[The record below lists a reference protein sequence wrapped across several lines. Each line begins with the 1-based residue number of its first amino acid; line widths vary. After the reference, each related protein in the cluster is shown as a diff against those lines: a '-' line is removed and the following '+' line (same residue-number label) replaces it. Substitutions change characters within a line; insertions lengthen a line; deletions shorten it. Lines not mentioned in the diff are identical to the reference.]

1 MEHTH
6 GGLDSLQLF
15 LNEIGR
21 HPLLTAGQEVALA
34 KRIERGDGHAKEL
47 MIRSNLRL
55 VVSIAKHYRGQGL
68 PFLDLIQEGM
78 LGLIRAVEKFDW
90 RRGFKFSTYA
100 TWWIRQAVTRAI
112 ANSSRTI
119 RVPVHLHE
127 QAIRLSRAE
136 HELWLEPGRPPTEG
150 ELAQAAG
157 LPLDELWRVQGAAR
171 TVASLDRPP
180 GAGDEPAVADRVA
193 DEGLG
198 PDEEFERALPGN
210 AVAEALTRLP
220 PLERAV
226 VEHRYG
232 VRGHEQLTLE
242 RTSATLGISRRQVRT
257 LEAAA
262 LARLAHMRELTAVR
276 DVA

>member
-1 MEHTH
+1 MNREPT
-6 GGLDSLQLF
+6 GLDSLQLF
-15 LNEIGR
+15 LNDVGR
-21 HPLLTAGQEVALA
+21 HPLLTGAQEVELA
-34 KRIERGDGHAKEL
+34 KRIERGDGRAKEE
-47 MIRSNLRL
+47 MIRANLRL

-127 QAIRLSRAE
+127 QAVRLSRAE
-136 HELWLEPGRPPTEG
+136 HDLWLELGRSPTEG
-150 ELAQAAG
+150 ELARAAG
-157 LPLDELWRVQGAAR
+157 LEPSELRRIQEAAR
-171 TVASLDRPP
+171 TVTSLDRAP
-180 GAGDEPAVADRVA
+180 GAEDEPAVADRVA
-193 DEGLG
+193 DDGLG
-198 PDEEFERALPGN
+198 PEEELERTLPRLAL
-210 AVAEALTRLP
+210 AQALRQLP
-220 PLERAV
+220 ALERAV
-226 VEHRYG
+226 VQHRFG
-232 VRGHEQLTLE
+232 VGGSEPLTLE
-242 RTSATLGISRRQVRT
+242 RTGARLGISRRQVRT

-262 LARLAHMRELTAVR
+262 LARLSHMQELSEIR

>member
-1 MEHTH
+1 MGPAEA
-6 GGLDSLQLF
+6 GLDSLQLF

-21 HPLLTAGQEVALA
+21 HPLLSPAQEITLA
-34 KRIERGDGHAKEL
+34 KRIERGDERAKEQ

-127 QAIRLSRAE
+127 QAIRLGRAE
-136 HELWLEPGRPPTEG
+136 QQLLLELGRMPSER
-150 ELAQAAG
+150 ELAHAAG
-157 LPLDELWRVQGAAR
+157 LGLDELQRIQGAAR
-171 TVASLDRPP
+171 AVASLDRPP
-180 GAGDEPAVADRVA
+180 GAESEPAVADRIP

-198 PDEEFERALPGN
+198 PEELLEQTLPGT
-210 AVAEALTRLP
+210 AVSEALERLP

-226 VEHRYG
+226 IEHRFG
-232 VRGHEQLTLE
+232 VSGHEQLTLE
-242 RTSATLGISRRQVRT
+242 RTGAALGISRRQVRT

-262 LARLAHMRELTAVR
+262 LARLAHMRELTGIR

>member
-136 HELWLEPGRPPTEG
+136 HELWLELGRPPTEG

-157 LPLDELWRVQGAAR
+157 LPLDELRRVQGAAR

>member
-1 MEHTH
+1 MESAEA
-6 GGLDSLQLF
+6 GLDSLQLF

-21 HPLLTAGQEVALA
+21 HPLLTPAQEVSLA
-34 KRIERGDGHAKEL
+34 KRIERGDERAKEQ

-127 QAIRLSRAE
+127 QAIRLGRAE
-136 HELWLEPGRPPTEG
+136 QQLLLELGRMPTER
-150 ELAQAAG
+150 ELAHAAG
-157 LPLDELWRVQGAAR
+157 LPLEELQRIQGAAR
-171 TVASLDRPP
+171 AVASLDRPP
-180 GAGDEPAVADRVA
+180 GADTEPAVADRIP
-193 DEGLG
+193 DDGLG
-198 PDEEFERALPGN
+198 PEEELERALPGM
-210 AVAEALTRLP
+210 AVSEALERLP

-226 VEHRYG
+226 IEHRYG
-232 VRGHEQLTLE
+232 VRGREQLTLE
-242 RTSATLGISRRQVRT
+242 RTGAALGISRRQVRT

-262 LARLAHMRELTAVR
+262 LARLAHMRELAGVR

>member
-1 MEHTH
+1 MEPAEV
-6 GGLDSLQLF
+6 GLDSLQLF

-21 HPLLTAGQEVALA
+21 HPLLTPAQEVTLA
-34 KRIERGDGHAKEL
+34 KRIERGDERAKEQ

-90 RRGFKFSTYA
+90 RRGYKFSTYA

-127 QAIRLSRAE
+127 QAIRLGRAE
-136 HELWLEPGRPPTEG
+136 QQLLIELGRMPSER
-150 ELAQAAG
+150 ELAHAAG
-157 LPLDELWRVQGAAR
+157 LPLDELQRIQGAAR
-171 TVASLDRPP
+171 AVTSLDRPP
-180 GAGDEPAVADRVA
+180 GAESEPAVADRIP
-193 DEGLG
+193 DNGLG
-198 PDEEFERALPGN
+198 PDELLEQALPGT
-210 AVAEALTRLP
+210 AVSEALERLP

-226 VEHRYG
+226 IEHRFG
-232 VRGHEQLTLE
+232 VRGREQLTLE
-242 RTSATLGISRRQVRT
+242 RTGAALGISRRQVRT

-262 LARLAHMRELTAVR
+262 LARLAHMRELTGIR

>member
-1 MEHTH
+1 MERTDDA
-6 GGLDSLQLF
+6 LDSLQLF
-15 LNEIGR
+15 LNDIGR
-21 HPLLTAGQEVALA
+21 HPLLTAAEEVALA
-34 KRIERGDGHAKEL
+34 KRIERGDERAKEQ

-78 LGLIRAVEKFDW
+78 LGLMRAVEKFDW

-127 QAIRLSRAE
+127 HAIKVSRAE
-136 HELWLEPGRPPTEG
+136 HDLWLELGRAPNER
-150 ELAQAAG
+150 ELAHAAG
-157 LPLDELWRVQGAAR
+157 IPLEELRRVQAVAR
-171 TVASLDRPP
+171 TVASLDRAP
-180 GAGDEPAVADRVA
+180 GADDEPAMADRLA
-193 DEGLG
+193 STRPG
-198 PDEEFERALPGN
+198 PEEELEQAVPGA
-210 AVAEALTRLP
+210 AVSEALSRLP
-220 PLERAV
+220 ALERAV
-226 VEHRYG
+226 VKHRFG
-232 VRGHEQLTLE
+232 VGGYEQLTLE
-242 RTSATLGISRRQVRT
+242 RTGAALGISRRQVRT

-262 LARLAHMRELTAVR
+262 LARLAHMRELTAIR

>member
-21 HPLLTAGQEVALA
+21 HPLLTAAQEVALA
-34 KRIERGDGHAKEL
+34 KRIERGDEHAKEL

-136 HELWLEPGRPPTEG
+136 HELWLELGRPPTEG
-150 ELAQAAG
+150 ELAQTAG
-157 LPLDELWRVQGAAR
+157 LPLEELRHVQSAAR

-210 AVAEALTRLP
+210 AVAEALSRLP

-232 VRGHEQLTLE
+232 VRGREQLTLE
-242 RTSATLGISRRQVRT
+242 RTSARLGISRRQVRT

>member
-1 MEHTH
+1 MEHTSD
-6 GGLDSLQLF
+6 GVDGLQLF
-15 LNEIGR
+15 LNDIGR
-21 HPLLTAGQEVALA
+21 YPLLTAAQEVTLA
-34 KRIERGDGHAKEL
+34 KRIERGDARAKEL

-136 HELWLEPGRPPTEG
+136 HELLLELGRAPTEHEHAG
-150 ELAQAAG
+150 AAG
-157 LPLDELWRVQGAAR
+157 LPLDELRRVQGAAR

-180 GAGDEPAVADRVA
+180 GADDEPAVADRIP
-193 DEGLG
+193 DGG
-198 PDEEFERALPGN
+198 PNPEEELEQSLPGL
-210 AVAEALTRLP
+210 AVAEALRRLP

-226 VEHRYG
+226 IEYRFG
-232 VRGHEQLTLE
+232 VDGCQQLTLE
-242 RTSATLGISRRQVRT
+242 RTGATLGISRRQVRT

-262 LARLAHMRELTAVR
+262 LARLARMSELTAVR

>member
-136 HELWLEPGRPPTEG
+136 HELWLELGRPPTEG